1 MSTRAICLAIILI
14 GLLAVPIEAKP
25 VIIGFEEQVNPKTL
39 EKYEITNY
47 TLHKEINAI
56 SADISETSFCKL
68 KNEKSIRY
76 VEDDIFVHATKKVSQ
91 PIQEI
96 DWGIDCVNAPQVWAN
111 STGNGV
117 KIAIIDTGISKKHP
131 DLTVAGGVN
140 LVGTAQNKKWDD
152 DNGHGTHVAG
162 IIGACNNSI
171 GVVGVAYDSELY
183 AVKVLD
189 SNGNGQI
196 SDVIEGIEWAME
208 NDMDIISLSLGTNL
222 YSQALEDACEV
233 AYNSDILLVAAAGN
247 SGDGN
252 LDTNDVDYP
261 AKFDSVIAVA
271 AIDCN
276 NVSPVWSADGTEV
289 ELAAPGVDIYS
300 TCLEGSYLTSSGTSM
315 AAPFVSGVAA
325 LIKSENPSL
334 SSEEIRNLLAYNAI
348 DLGTI
353 GKDGTFGFGLVQAG

>member
-1 MSTRAICLAIILI
+1 MYLTIILI
-14 GLLAVPIEAKP
+14 VLLATPVESKP
-25 VIIGFEEQVNPKTL
+25 VIIGFKEKVNPIVI
-39 EKYEITNY
+39 EAYMITNY
-47 TLHKEINAI
+47 TMHKEIKAI
-56 SADISETSFCKL
+56 STDISESTFCKL
-68 KNEKSIRY
+68 RTDKNIRY
-76 VEDDIFVHATKKVSQ
+76 VEDDITVHIEKKDLQ
-91 PIQEI
+91 PLQEAE
-96 DWGIDCVNAPQVWAN
+96 WGIYCVNAPQAWTN
-111 STGNGV
+111 CTGKGV

-131 DLTVAGGVN
+131 DLTVSGGVN

-162 IIGACNNSI
+162 ITGACNNSI

-189 SNGNGQI
+189 SNGNGRI

-233 AYNSDILLVAAAGN
+233 AYNSDLLLVAAAGN

-252 LDTNDVDYP
+252 PDTNDVDYP

-276 NVSPVWSADGTEV
+276 NDTSIWSADGTEV

-300 TCLEGSYLTSSGTSM
+300 TYLEGGYFTSSGTSM

-334 SSEEIRNLLAYNAI
+334 SSEEIRNLLAYNAV